1 MRIASLRQLALL
13 VLLTVT
19 AIPASAGVRAWLDR
33 TEIALGET
41 VTLNV
46 QVDGAGADTPDFSIL
61 AQDFEVLGSSSSS
74 QISIS
79 NGQRSASTLFA
90 VGLSPLREG
99 VLTLPPFEVA
109 GERSEPLLL
118 TVKPATVST
127 GAGGDVYIE
136 TEVQPREP
144 YVQQEVIYTLRLFYA
159 VGLIDGQLDAPA
171 PAGVRVARLG
181 EDSKYQVER
190 GGRRYM
196 VIERRF
202 ALTPERSG
210 ELRLDPARFS
220 GRGMDRNGLGGMF
233 GGGTRLAAAG
243 DPIVLQVRPKP
254 ETAPVPWLPARSLKL
269 DVLEAQAATQAK
281 VGEPVS
287 LTLRLRAQ
295 GLSADQLPELALAD
309 IAGAAVYPDQETA
322 RDQSNAQGLATE
334 KTRRFAI
341 VPTAPGVLEIP
352 EQVIEWWDVAADR
365 AQRSVVPA
373 RRIEVRAAD
382 GSTAPSPPG
391 GSDAPVVA
399 APDPAPVAAPAA
411 SSAPAASP
419 SWQDW
424 AWPALSVFLALGWL
438 LSHWR
443 ARRAR
448 ARVLHSVAQPVPV
461 LRGRSGPDLDEA
473 LRSGELPRIALA
485 LRSLAPA
492 DCGPGLDA
500 IADRLQADPQ
510 AQAVRM
516 LERAL
521 YAQGDDGNE
530 LLLQLRTAFR
540 SAPRWRPSDRRTQD
554 PDRLPPLYR

>member
-1 MRIASLRQLALL
+1 MRRSFLRQFTLLMLLA
-13 VLLTVT
+13 VM
-19 AIPASAGVRAWLDR
+19 AMPASAGVRAWLDR

-127 GAGGDVYIE
+127 GAGGDVFIE
-136 TEVQPREP
+136 TDVQPREP

-243 DPIVLQVRPKP
+243 DPVLLQVRPKP
-254 ETAPVPWLPARSLKL
+254 ASAPAPWLPARSLKL
-269 DVLEAQAATQAK
+269 DVLEAQAPTQAK

-382 GSTAPSPPG
+382 GSTAAPPPAGTDAADITAQSATPVSPP
-391 GSDAPVVA
+391 P
-399 APDPAPVAAPAA
+399 PP
-411 SSAPAASP
+411 SAPAAEP
-419 SWQDW
+419 SWRDW
-424 AWPALSVFLALGWL
+424 AWPALSAFLALGWL
-438 LSHWR
+438 LTHWR

-448 ARVLHSVAQPVPV
+448 ALMVHPAGQAAPVLH
-461 LRGRSGPDLDEA
+461 GRSGPDLGEA
-473 LRSGELPRIALA
+473 LRRGDLPRIALA
-485 LRSLAPA
+485 LRGLAPA

-500 IADRLQADPQ
+500 IADRLEAEPQ
-510 AQAVRM
+510 AQAVRL

-540 SAPRWRPSDRRTQD
+540 SPPRWRPAGRRVTDPTQ
-554 PDRLPPLYR
+554 LPPLYR